1 MAEGFLK
8 SFDSRLEV
16 YSAGTN
22 PADRINPYAIRV
34 MQEVGL
40 DISQQTPK
48 KVETFLD
55 ESFYFVVT
63 VCNNAKEACPVF
75 SGSVKNRLHIGFEDP
90 AEARGSENEI
100 LAVYRRVRD
109 QIRESFYDWYRKEL
123 IKLLD

>member
-22 PADRINPYAIRV
+22 PADRVNPYAIRV